1 MPGMRA
7 AEGLSVGQPDVTLRS
22 ARSAYLRS
30 AVHQPVEWREWSDE
44 AFAAA
49 RATDRPVLLDIGAV
63 WCHWCHVMDGESYE
77 DPALAAFLNEHF
89 ICIKVDRDERP
100 DVDLRYQ
107 RAVQAMTGQGGWPL
121 TGFLTPEGEVFYGGT
136 YFPPEDRYGR
146 PGFRTVLEQVL
157 RFWRENRDQ
166 ALDHATAVRR
176 ALVARGN
183 TPARESVSAGALL
196 FAERRMLAAFDPA
209 YGGFGS
215 APKFPHPGGIRFLLS
230 RWADGG
236 SSEALV
242 AAHETLRAMARG
254 GVRDHLGGGF
264 HRYSV
269 DRQWIIPH
277 FEKMSYDN
285 SELLVAYADAAAL
298 LDDPECRDVARDIV
312 RWVREVLALP
322 AGGYGTSQDADIGAE
337 DDGSYFTWTR
347 AEMAAVLDPDQLD
360 VARRHFGIGTAGEMS
375 HDPARNVLFAA
386 RTTAEIATDL
396 GRESGDVDHVLA
408 AAKERLTA
416 ARLLRTA
423 PFVDHTAYTSW
434 NAMMAS
440 ALLRA
445 AAVLDD
451 PWARDHALR
460 TLAVRRSV
468 GPSVPLPHGEG
479 VTGLLED
486 QVFTASAALD
496 AFETTGDGMW
506 LAWSAAILDAAWA
519 VHRDP
524 AGGLRD
530 VPVGGAGSGL
540 LDVGMAPI
548 EDAPTPSPNAVAAQ
562 VCGRLFAHTGE
573 PRWGERHREL
583 VEEFAGIAPVLGLHG
598 AAWCLAADG
607 LLNPATHLVV
617 TGAMDDPVAEAMHRA
632 ALAAAMPRRVVR
644 RLLPD
649 DNPAALPAELRAM
662 VRGEGARG
670 YLCVGTR
677 CLAPAAT
684 EAEWRTRLREAAR
697 SLTG

>member
-1 MPGMRA
+1 VSLGA
-7 AEGLSVGQPDVTLRS
+7 

-30 AVHQPVEWREWSDE
+30 AAGQPVQWREWSDE

-49 RATDRPVLLDIGAV
+49 RATSRPVLLDIGAV

-77 DPALAAFLNEHF
+77 DPALAVFLNEHF

-100 DVDLRYQ
+100 DVDARYQ

-121 TGFLTPEGEVFYGGT
+121 TGFLTPEGEVFFGGT

-157 RFWRENRDQ
+157 RFWREHRDR
-166 ALDHATAVRR
+166 ALDHATAIRR
-176 ALVARGN
+176 ALSARAEA
-183 TPARESVSAGALL
+183 PAGGSIAAGALL
-196 FAERRMLAAFDPA
+196 TAERRMLAAFDPA

-215 APKFPHPGGIRFLLS
+215 APKFPHPGGIRFLLT

-236 SSEALV
+236 SSQALV
-242 AAHETLRAMARG
+242 AARETLLAMARG

-298 LDDPECRDVARDIV
+298 LDDGECRASARGIV

-322 AGGYGTSQDADIGAE
+322 GGGYGTSQDADIAPD

-347 AEMAAVLDPDQLD
+347 EEMAAVLAPDELE
-360 VARRHFGIGTAGEMS
+360 VATRHFGLGTAGEMP
-375 HDPARNVLFAA
+375 HDPGRNVLFRAGTA
-386 RTTAEIATDL
+386 AEIASDT
-396 GRESGDVDHVLA
+396 GREASQVEAL
-408 AAKERLTA
+408 LTA
-416 ARLLRTA
+416 ATERLAGARANRTA
-423 PFVDHTAYTSW
+423 PFVDRTPYTSW

-440 ALLRA
+440 AMLRA
-445 AAVLDD
+445 AAVLDE
-451 PWARDHALR
+451 PWARVHALE
-460 TLAVRRSV
+460 TLAARRSV
-468 GPSVPLPHGEG
+468 RPSVPLPHSEG

-486 QVFTASAALD
+486 QVFTAAAAID
-496 AFETTGDGMW
+496 AFEATGDAAW
-506 LAWSAAILDAAWA
+506 LAWSASIMDAAWA
-519 VHRDP
+519 AHRDP

-530 VPVGGAGSGL
+530 VEVGRAGAGL
-540 LDVGMAPI
+540 LDVGMATI
-548 EDAPTPSPNAVAAQ
+548 EDAPTPSSNGVAAQ
-562 VCGRLFAHTGE
+562 VCGRLFAHTAE
-573 PRWGERHREL
+573 PHWGERHREL
-583 VEEFAGIAPVLGLHG
+583 VEAFAGIAPGLGLHG
-598 AAWCLAADG
+598 AAWCLAADW
-607 LLNPATHLVV
+607 LQNPATHLVV
-617 TGAMDDPVAEAMHRA
+617 TGADADPVAEAMHRA

-644 RLLPD
+644 RLFPD
-649 DNPAALPAELRAM
+649 GDTASLPAGLAAM
-662 VRGEGARG
+662 IAGAAGARA

-677 CLAPAAT
+677 CLAPAVT
-684 EAEWRTRLREAAR
+684 VEEWAQRIEEVTRH
-697 SLTG
+697 STS